1 MRRTFS
7 ACISAKVV
15 LIHRM
20 TIWLLAAVLLVSL
33 AGLGRCQ
40 GAIRAACSLLGILA
54 AAWLAG
60 PLAKLVRPLLR
71 KTGMNDPL
79 LLWLLATLAVFVIV
93 LGVFKIV
100 GQVAHRQVLLHFKD
114 SKADVLRMARW
125 QRLNGR
131 LGLCLGLI
139 SGTVYLVLISF
150 VIYAASYW
158 TVQLAAADQDS
169 KAINIIN
176 RLGWDLQR
184 TGMTKV
190 AAAIDPL
197 PASYYSAANLA
208 GLIYHHPLLEAR
220 LSRYPAFLTLGQ
232 QPEFQKLG
240 QDTQF
245 YDMWLKQQPIRTLLT
260 NSAAKAIL
268 KNPGLLDFV
277 WSIVEPD
284 LEDARIFLETGK
296 SPKFG
301 GEAILGCWAFDVNG
315 AIAAYR
321 TARPSIAP
329 ADLQRVTRLM
339 MTAFAKTSLM
349 AATDHTVWLKNA
361 PSLKA
366 QAGSTATNEIRSL
379 QGQWN
384 ANTTA
389 PGQYELTLQ
398 GADTSEVMKAKVD
411 GDWMTVTGDG
421 LPLAFTK
428 DD

>member
-1 MRRTFS
+1 
-7 ACISAKVV
+7 
-15 LIHRM
+15 M
-20 TIWLLAAVLLVSL
+20 TIWVLAVVLLAAL

-40 GAIRAACSLLGILA
+40 GAIRAASSLLGILA

-60 PLAKLVRPLLR
+60 PLARLVRPLLR

-93 LGVFKIV
+93 LVVFKII
-100 GQVAHRQVLLHFKD
+100 GQVAHRQVARHFKD
-114 SKADVLRMARW
+114 RKADVLRLARW

-139 SGTVYLVLISF
+139 NGAVCLVLISF

-158 TVQLAAADQDS
+158 TVQLAAEDQDS
-169 KAINIIN
+169 KVITIFN

-190 AAAIDPL
+190 VAAVDPL
-197 PASYYSAANLA
+197 PASYYDAANLA

-220 LSRYPAFLTLGQ
+220 LSRYPAFLTMGQ

-240 QDTQF
+240 QDPQF
-245 YDMWLKQQPIRTLLT
+245 YDMWLKQEPIRNLMT
-260 NSAAKAIL
+260 NSAAKAIFD
-268 KNPGLLDFV
+268 NPSMLEFV
-277 WSIVEPD
+277 WSVLEPD

-296 SPKFG
+296 SPKYG

-321 TARPSIAP
+321 TARPSISP

-339 MTAFAKTSLM
+339 TTAFAKTSLM

-361 PSLKA
+361 PSLKV

-384 ANTTA
+384 ANATA
-389 PGQYELTLQ
+389 PGQYDLTLQ
-398 GADTSEVMKAKVD
+398 GADTSEAMKAKVD
-411 GDWMTVTGDG
+411 GDRLTVTGEG